1 MKEIWKDIK
10 GYEGLYQISN
20 LGRIKSLEREI
31 IRQHSTTMLLKE
43 KILKQQ
49 NMNGYKFVR
58 LSKNN
63 TIKQYLV
70 HRLVATAFIENPNN
84 YKEINHKDENKSNN
98 KLDNLEW
105 CSHNYNINYGTGNER
120 RSISEKGK
128 KKNGNYKNI
137 SHIGKKILQYDLQ
150 GNFIREWESI
160 SKASKILKL
169 NKIWE
174 VCNKKRNKCGNFIW
188 KYKEE

>member
-20 LGRIKSLEREI
+20 LGRIKSLERKI

-49 NMNGYKFVR
+49 NMNGYKIVR

-70 HRLVATAFIENPNN
+70 HRLVAVAFIKNPNN
-84 YKEINHKDENKSNN
+84 YKEINHKDEDKSNN

-120 RSISEKGK
+120 RKQTE
-128 KKNGNYKNI
+128 
-137 SHIGKKILQYDLQ
+137 
-150 GNFIREWESI
+150 
-160 SKASKILKL
+160 LKT
-169 NKIWE
+169 KRGDE
-174 VCNKKRNKCGNFIW
+174 VCSSIKIV
-188 KYKEE
+188 